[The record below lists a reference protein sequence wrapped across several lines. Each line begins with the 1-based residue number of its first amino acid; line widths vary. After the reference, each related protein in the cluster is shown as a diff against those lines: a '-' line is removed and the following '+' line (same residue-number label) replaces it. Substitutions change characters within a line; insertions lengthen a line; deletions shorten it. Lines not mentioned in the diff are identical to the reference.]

1 MLTFIAAV
9 TLLIGTP
16 GPGVLSAAGFGAAY
30 GFKPSLR
37 YVLGLF
43 FGTNLVLLSIISGF
57 AAIIM
62 SMPQLRLVLMVLS
75 VSYLLYLAARIA
87 FAGSKIAFIS
97 AKTSPGIWSGIL
109 LQVINPKAYAVNTSL
124 ITGFNYAPDNVVFEI
139 VSKVVIIMLIWTPI
153 HLGWLWAGVV
163 LHRLDLP
170 AKTQRRINIVMA
182 SAMLG
187 VVGLAVFSAVRASL

>member
-1 MLTFIAAV
+1 VLTFIAAV

-30 GFKPSLR
+30 GFRPSLR

-139 VSKVVIIMLIWTPI
+139 ASKVVIIMLIWTPI

>member
-30 GFKPSLR
+30 GFRPSLR

-43 FGTNLVLLSIISGF
+43 VGTNLVLLSIISGF

-139 VSKVVIIMLIWTPI
+139 ASKVVIIMLIWTPI

>member
-30 GFKPSLR
+30 GFRPSLR

-139 VSKVVIIMLIWTPI
+139 ASKVVIIMLIWTPI

>member
-139 VSKVVIIMLIWTPI
+139 GTKVVIIMLIWTPI

>member
-30 GFKPSLR
+30 GFRPSLR

-139 VSKVVIIMLIWTPI
+139 ASKVVIIMLIWTPI

-170 AKTQRRINIVMA
+170 AKTQRRINMVMA

>member
-62 SMPQLRLVLMVLS
+62 SMPQLRLVLMILS

>member
-1 MLTFIAAV
+1 VLTFIAAV

-139 VSKVVIIMLIWTPI
+139 ASKVVIIMLIWTPI

>member
-43 FGTNLVLLSIISGF
+43 FGTNLVLLSIIRGF

-139 VSKVVIIMLIWTPI
+139 GTKVVIIMLIWTPI

>member
-30 GFKPSLR
+30 GFRPSLR

-87 FAGSKIAFIS
+87 FAGSQIAFIS

-139 VSKVVIIMLIWTPI
+139 ASKVVIIMLIWTPI